1 MQSNGL
7 CERHWCPCAVRPL
20 GINKDE
26 LTRVWEMRA
35 VRAGRFPDSVELF
48 SAELTQTPCVPF
60 QVDHWV
66 S

>member
-1 MQSNGL
+1 MSMCCKTSGDKQ
-7 CERHWCPCAVRPL
+7 R
-20 GINKDE
+20 E

-48 SAELTQTPCVPF
+48 SAELTQTLCVPF